1 MQTTS
6 VLQAHQR
13 IDFYMFSNDRN
24 IETIGQL
31 IEVLRHY
38 VGLQTEYVKL
48 DVIEKVVRLMTI
60 LAIGAASAL
69 VTMLMLIY
77 LSFAAALAMAP
88 ATGLPLAFCIVAAF
102 YLLVLVVL
110 YLFRKP
116 IIERPLVKL
125 LAEML
130 FDNGKETGI

>member
-1 MQTTS
+1 
-6 VLQAHQR
+6 
-13 IDFYMFSNDRN
+13 MFSNDRN

-77 LSFAAALAMAP
+77 LSFAAALAIAP

-102 YLLVLVVL
+102 YILVLVVL